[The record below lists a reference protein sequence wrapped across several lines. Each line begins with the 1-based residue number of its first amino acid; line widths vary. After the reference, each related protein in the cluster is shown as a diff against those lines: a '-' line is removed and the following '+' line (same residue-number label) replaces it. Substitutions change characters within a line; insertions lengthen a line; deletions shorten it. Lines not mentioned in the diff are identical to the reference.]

1 MKERI
6 AKIIR
11 IATIPP
17 IMALVL
23 LVTVYI
29 FKPLTFGNVSN
40 FLLSVVFLVLFPI
53 LAYPLQ
59 RFIPQFKNE
68 GRNGQRTLAILLSN
82 AGYLFGVIAAIPSAF
97 LKERLIIHFTYFF
110 SGLLILVFNKFFKI
124 RASGHA
130 CGVTGLIVVLIYF
143 FGSSALWS
151 LFLLAGIYWAS
162 LTIKRHTKSE
172 LLLGTSLPI
181 VALFLSVFLVKI
193 I

>member
-29 FKPLTFGNVSN
+29 FRPLTFGNVTN

-82 AGYLFGVIAAIPSAF
+82 AGYLFGVIAAMQ
-97 LKERLIIHFTYFF
+97 LR
-110 SGLLILVFNKFFKI
+110 LILV
-124 RASGHA
+124 HP
-130 CGVTGLIVVLIYF
+130 L
-143 FGSSALWS
+143 
-151 LFLLAGIYWAS
+151 
-162 LTIKRHTKSE
+162 
-172 LLLGTSLPI
+172 
-181 VALFLSVFLVKI
+181 
-193 I
+193 

>member
-6 AKIIR
+6 AKTIR

-17 IMALVL
+17 IMALIMLITIYV
-23 LVTVYI
+23 
-29 FKPLTFGNVSN
+29 FRPLIFGNLLN

-59 RFIPQFKNE
+59 RFIPKYKNE
-68 GRNGQRTLAILLSN
+68 GRDGQRSLAIILSN
-82 AGYLFGVIAAIPSAF
+82 AGYILGVIVAIPSAF
-97 LKERLIIHFTYFF
+97 LKERLIIHLTYFF
-110 SGLLILVFNKFFKI
+110 SGLLILVFNKVLKI

-130 CGVTGLIVVLIYF
+130 CGATGPIVVLIYF

-162 LTIKRHTKSE
+162 LTIKRHTKLD

-181 VALFLSVFLVKI
+181 VALCLSVFFIKI
-193 I
+193 V